1 MGKKIVKI
9 LAAALSCVLLAALLC
24 VGLMDYFVPAEV
36 TVCAEEDL
44 PSYPCVALSEREK
57 VEDTEMFRVSTV
69 SAKLFGIINLKKIQ
83 VREYRDIALI
93 PGGMNFGVRMLTDG
107 VMVVGLSEVTSGGK
121 ACNPAAD
128 AGLKEKDIII
138 TIDGKK
144 VTSVAQVTAL
154 FESTGGRAVCVR
166 CRRGEVEMEFRVTP
180 VRADADGKYKT
191 GIWVRDTSS
200 GIGTVT
206 FIVPGTGAF
215 GALGHGICD
224 PDTGALAP
232 LSRGTVTDVVISN
245 IVKGSAGTP
254 GELRGYLKGEK
265 KGTVISN
272 TDCGVYGVLS
282 DCREGNAIP
291 VAPASEVKT
300 GKASIYC
307 TLEDGRRQQYEI
319 EITAINQKGKTKS
332 FTVKVTDPALLA
344 RTGGIVQGMSGSPI
358 LQNGKLI
365 GAVTHVFINDPTG
378 GYGIFI
384 ENMLDEMPEALSPG
398 ATD

>member
-1 MGKKIVKI
+1 MGKRIVRFS
-9 LAAALSCVLLAALLC
+9 AATLCGVLLAALLC
-24 VGLMDYFVPAEV
+24 VGLVDYFVPGEV
-36 TVCAEEDL
+36 TVCAEGEL
-44 PSYPCVALSEREK
+44 PSYPCVALSERENI
-57 VEDTEMFRVSTV
+57 EDTDLCRVSTV

-83 VREYRDIALI
+83 VREYRDLALI

-121 ACNPAAD
+121 VCNPAAD
-128 AGLKEKDIII
+128 AGIKEKDVI
-138 TIDGKK
+138 TEIDGKK
-144 VTSVAQVTAL
+144 VSSVAELTAL
-154 FESTGGRAVCVR
+154 FEASGGREVR
-166 CRRGEVEMEFRVTP
+166 VTCRRGEEKKEFCITP

-224 PDTGALAP
+224 PDTGALSP

-245 IVKGSAGTP
+245 IVKGSVGTP
-254 GELRGYLKGEK
+254 GELRGYLCGEK

-282 DCREGNAIP
+282 NYREGNAIP
-291 VAPASEVKT
+291 VAPASEVRT

-307 TLEDGRRQQYEI
+307 TLEDGKRQEYEI
-319 EITAINQKGKTKS
+319 EITSLNQKGKTKS
-332 FTVKVTDPALLA
+332 FTVKVTDPALLEK
-344 RTGGIVQGMSGSPI
+344 TGGIVQGMSGSPV
-358 LQNGKLI
+358 LQNGKLV
-365 GAVTHVFINDPTG
+365 GAVTHVFIHDPTG

-384 ENMLDEMPEALSPG
+384 ENMLDEMPQSLSPDG
-398 ATD
+398 KA